1 MNKKLKS
8 HICIILFLIFSFFP
22 FSLSN
27 AKEFFDTTISALLK
41 QGYKI
46 IKIEHINKKEYVYHL
61 TNGKH
66 VIVCNTGFTYNTSRC
81 AKD

>member
-1 MNKKLKS
+1 MKKYS
-8 HICIILFLIFSFFP
+8 LIFILSCFL

-27 AKEFFDTTISALLK
+27 AKEFFDTTISALVN

-46 IKIEHINKKEYVYHL
+46 IKIEHINKTVYVYHL
-61 TNGKH
+61 TNGTY
-66 VIVCNTGFTYNTSRC
+66 VIVCNTGFTYEISRC

>member
-1 MNKKLKS
+1 MNKKLFS
-8 HICIILFLIFSFFP
+8 CIILFLILSFFP
-22 FSLSN
+22 FSLSKSN

-46 IKIEHINKKEYVYHL
+46 IKIEHINKNEYVYHL

-66 VIVCNTGFTYNTSRC
+66 VIVCNTGFGYNTSRC